1 MTLQEDAGGFEL
13 ARGFDKGTLT
23 GGLELGPYAAQY
35 GELFAHALED
45 GVITAEERERLD
57 KAADNLGISPV
68 QLRELERAMVNAYE
82 THHRV
87 KVALR
92 SESRNDTSPAAA
104 PTAATTREP
113 AQLLAQIERL
123 TQRIAQLEEEL
134 REARSHVNVEIDLT
148 GLSPGAAASDESVE
162 QLQAKIRRDPANPE
176 LFARLHHAAAHDG
189 DRDLEL
195 RAAQALVLLGA
206 AEPAQAAFAAEY
218 QPKGLLTPKRALS
231 PTDWNGALIHP
242 EFEVVTGQILSLIT
256 PAALMGRVAGLRSEG
271 KLSQPPDSQ
280 KQDPQRSTVM
290 SVRALAWGAT
300 VLGMPTPVIYTD
312 LERVAAYAIITDL
325 PPYSVAGKAVL
336 SGRTQLE
343 NAFLAARHM
352 AYYRGEFFVKV
363 MCPAVTDLE
372 DLFLAALL
380 VGSPSLPIAKHVKA
394 RVEPIG
400 KALQPLL
407 EPERRDALRE
417 QFKAFVADGGR
428 TNLLA
433 FCDAIDKTACRAGL
447 LLCGDLSNAARVLA
461 EEEGPEGPLRA
472 DLLGFHVSER
482 HGELRRRLGIGI
494 A

>member
-1 MTLQEDAGGFEL
+1 MTMHEDAGGFEL
-13 ARGFDKGTLT
+13 ARGFDKGTLA
-23 GGLELGPYAAQY
+23 GGIELGPYAAQY

-57 KAADNLGISPV
+57 IAAGNLGISPE
-68 QLRELERAMVNAYE
+68 QLHELERAMVNAYE

-87 KVALR
+87 KVKLR
-92 SESRNDTSPAAA
+92 SEPRDAADQPAA
-104 PTAATTREP
+104 PDAAHTP

-123 TQRIAQLEEEL
+123 THRIHQLEEEL
-134 REARSHVNVEIDLT
+134 REARSHMNVEVDLT
-148 GLSPGAAASDESVE
+148 GLSPSAPAVDESVE
-162 QLQAKIRRDPANPE
+162 QLRAKIRRDPTNPE
-176 LFARLHHAAAHDG
+176 LFARLYQAAAHDG

-218 QPKGLLTPKRALS
+218 QPKGLLAPKRALTS
-231 PTDWNGALIHP
+231 TDWNGALIHP
-242 EFEVVTGQILSLIT
+242 EFEIVTGQILSLIT
-256 PAALMGRVAGLRSEG
+256 PAALMGRVAGLRSDG
-271 KLSQPPDSQ
+271 QLSHPPDSQ
-280 KQDPQRSTVM
+280 REDAGRTTVM
-290 SVRALAWGAT
+290 AARALAWAAA
-300 VLGMPTPVIYTD
+300 VLGMPTPAIYAD
-312 LERVAAYAIITDL
+312 AERDAAYAHVIDL

-352 AYYRGEFFVKV
+352 TYYRAEFFVKV

-380 VGSPSLPIAKHVKA
+380 VASPGLPIAKHVRA
-394 RVEPIG
+394 RVEPIS

-428 TNLLA
+428 TNLLSA
-433 FCDAIDKTACRAGL
+433 SDSIDKTACRAGL
-447 LLCGDLSNAARVLA
+447 LLCGDLSCAARVLA
-461 EEEGPEGPLRA
+461 DEEGPEGPLRA

-482 HGELRRRLGIGI
+482 HGELRRRLSIGVE
-494 A
+494 

>member
-1 MTLQEDAGGFEL
+1 MSLQEDAGGFEL
-13 ARGFDKGTLT
+13 ARGFDKGTLA

-57 KAADNLGISPV
+57 KAADNLGISPA

-87 KVALR
+87 KVTLR
-92 SESRNDTSPAAA
+92 EESRDAAAAAA
-104 PTAATTREP
+104 PVPSASREP
-113 AQLLAQIERL
+113 DQLLAQIERL
-123 TQRIAQLEEEL
+123 TQRIQQLEEEL
-134 REARSHVNVEIDLT
+134 REARSHVNVEVDLT
-148 GLSPGAAASDESVE
+148 GLSPAAAIDESVE
-162 QLQAKIRRDPANPE
+162 QLRAKIRRDPTNPE

-206 AEPAQAAFAAEY
+206 AEPVHAALAAEY
-218 QPKGLLTPKRALS
+218 QPKGLLTPKRALA
-231 PTDWNGALIHP
+231 PADWNGALIHP

-256 PAALMGRVAGLRSEG
+256 PAALMGRVVGLRSEG
-271 KLSQPPDSQ
+271 KLSQAPDSQ
-280 KQDPQRSTVM
+280 KQDASKSTVM
-290 SVRALAWGAT
+290 AVRALAWAAT
-300 VLGMPTPVIYTD
+300 VLGMPTPAIYTD
-312 LERVAAYAIITDL
+312 VGREAAYAIVTDL
-325 PPYSVAGKAVL
+325 PPYSVVGKAVL

-352 AYYRGEFFVKV
+352 AYYRAEFFVKV
-363 MCPAVTDLE
+363 ICPAVTDLE

-380 VGSPSLPIAKHVKA
+380 VGSPSLPIANHVKA

-417 QFKAFVADGGR
+417 QFRAFVADGGR
-428 TNLLA
+428 TNLQS
-433 FCDAIDKTACRAGL
+433 FRDSVDKTACRAGL
-447 LLCGDLSNAARVLA
+447 LLCGDPSCAARVLA
-461 EEEGPEGPLRA
+461 DEEGPEGPLRA
-472 DLLGFHVSER
+472 DLLGFLVSER
-482 HGELRRRLGIGI
+482 HGDLRRRLGIGV

>member
-1 MTLQEDAGGFEL
+1 MSLQEDAVGFEL
-13 ARGFDKGTLT
+13 TRGFDEGTLA
-23 GGLELGPYAAQY
+23 GGLELGPYTAQY

-57 KAADNLGISPV
+57 KAADNLGISSA
-68 QLRELERAMVNAYE
+68 QLGELERAMVRAYE

-92 SESRNDTSPAAA
+92 SESRDDASGAAA
-104 PTAATTREP
+104 LEATTARAP
-113 AQLLAQIERL
+113 DQLLAQIERL
-123 TQRIAQLEEEL
+123 TQRIQQLEEEL

-148 GLSPGAAASDESVE
+148 GISPAAPTIDESVE
-162 QLQAKIRRDPANPE
+162 QLRAKIRRDPTNPE
-176 LFARLHHAAAHDG
+176 LFARLYQAAAHDA

-206 AEPAQAAFAAEY
+206 AEPAQAALAAEY
-218 QPKGLLTPKRALS
+218 QPKGLITPKRALS
-231 PTDWNGALIHP
+231 PADWSGSLIHP

-271 KLSQPPDSQ
+271 KLSHPPESQ
-280 KQDPQRSTVM
+280 KQDASRSTVTA
-290 SVRALAWGAT
+290 VRALAWAAT
-300 VLGMPTPVIYTD
+300 VLGMPTPAIYTD
-312 LERVAAYAIITDL
+312 VDCVAAYAIITDL
-325 PPYSVAGKAVL
+325 PPYSVVGKAVL

-380 VGSPSLPIAKHVKA
+380 VGSPSLPIAKHVKE

-428 TNLLA
+428 TNLLSWSNS
-433 FCDAIDKTACRAGL
+433 IDKTACRAGL
-447 LLCGDLSNAARVLA
+447 LLCGDPSSAARVLA

-472 DLLGFHVSER
+472 DLLGFLVSER
-482 HGELRRRLGIGI
+482 HGELRRRLGIGV